1 MYDLPGGDCSENA
14 VGQTKSMKAIYC
26 AGDQGTVVVDI
37 LQTAGDDVD
46 LVFLDDDESKHG
58 KTISGVNVVG
68 GIKWL
73 ANRADRVACLVAH
86 GSSGSVRL
94 GIAGE
99 VVNAGAGFFDAVH
112 PAATVSE
119 RADTGKGLTANAESY
134 VGPNAVLG
142 DHVLVDS
149 CVNISHDAD
158 IDDGA
163 TLTPNVTLAG
173 NVSVGREAYV
183 GPGATV
189 LEGVDVSN
197 ESVVGAGAVVTETVP
212 PDTTVVGVPA
222 SPIER

>member
-1 MYDLPGGDCSENA
+1 
-14 VGQTKSMKAIYC
+14 MKAIYC

-37 LQTAGDDVD
+37 LQAAGDDAD

-58 KTISGVNVVG
+58 TTISGVNVVG
-68 GIKWL
+68 GVEWL
-73 ANRADRVACLVAH
+73 ASHADRVACLVAH
-86 GSSGSVRL
+86 GGPGSARL
-94 GIAGE
+94 GIAGK

-119 RADTGKGLTANAESY
+119 RAGTGTGITVNAESY

-149 CVNISHDAD
+149 CVNISHDTA
-158 IDDGA
+158 IADGA

-173 NVSVGREAYV
+173 NVSIGHEAYV

-189 LEGVDVSN
+189 LKGVDVGDGAL
-197 ESVVGAGAVVTETVP
+197 VGAGAVVTETVP

-222 SPIER
+222 APIER